1 MRTKGEIHS
10 SAEGQEKTHVS
21 KPSLTQT
28 DSVNKVYS
36 KFLMEEEKSN
46 LVSWLTK
53 LPSHLY
59 QM

>member
-36 KFLMEEEKSN
+36 KFLTEEEKSY
-46 LVSWLTK
+46 LVS
-53 LPSHLY
+53 
-59 QM
+59 